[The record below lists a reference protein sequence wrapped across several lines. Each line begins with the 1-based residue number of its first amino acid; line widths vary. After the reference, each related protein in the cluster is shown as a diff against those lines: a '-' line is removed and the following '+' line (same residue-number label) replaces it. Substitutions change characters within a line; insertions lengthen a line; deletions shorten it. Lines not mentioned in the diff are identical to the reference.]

1 VNPAVVLGKLLRGF
15 IRVFRRGGGSAF
27 PGLFASKLDPQ
38 LLRRSL
44 QFAGGIVVVTGS
56 AGKSTTTKLL
66 VTLLRAHGKRVFTNP
81 STANIEQGLVSAVLA
96 QSDFRGRL
104 NFDIAVLE
112 VDEGHGSQLA
122 ELLRPRLTVVTNLM
136 VDQVDRFDDPEKV
149 AQKLMKIAE
158 ASDQLI
164 LNADDANLDQ
174 LRTAN
179 SRSFGSNGAIRSRPE
194 YPEYAPVFSE
204 PTARPELVVTKLQA
218 DNMHFVLRETAH
230 QTQLVAPGAH
240 VALNTAAALLAADT
254 LLGSGLEMAVALT
267 ALSQAETVFARD
279 ERVRIAD
286 VNLRL
291 MLVQNP
297 GSFRLN
303 LALIEEQPEHLMI
316 AIGSD
321 VHDPAWLWSVDFSQ
335 LRRVDLVSGLNA
347 AELALRLTYQE
358 IPVAAVDPDVASVD
372 RFLAAAAGG
381 EATLIVSAD
390 AMRRIRRHLELA
402 A

>member
-1 VNPAVVLGKLLRGF
+1 M
-15 IRVFRRGGGSAF
+15 FRRGGGSAF
-27 PGLFASKLDPQ
+27 PGLFASKLDPR

-66 VTLLRAHGKRVFTNP
+66 VTLLRAHGLRVFTNP
-81 STANIEQGLVSAVLA
+81 STANIEQGLVSAVLE
-96 QSDFRGRL
+96 QSDARGRL
-104 NFDIAVLE
+104 VFDIAVLE
-112 VDEGHGSQLA
+112 VDEGHGSNLA

-149 AQKLMKIAE
+149 AQKLEKIAE
-158 ASDQLI
+158 ASAQLI
-164 LNADDANLDQ
+164 LNADDANLDR
-174 LRTAN
+174 LRSQN
-179 SRSFGSNGAIRSRPE
+179 SRSFGSSAAIRLRPE
-194 YPEYAPVFSE
+194 YPDYAPVFRV
-204 PTARPELVVTKLQA
+204 PTGTPELVVTGLSPDSMNFTLAGIEQRA
-218 DNMHFVLRETAH
+218 E
-230 QTQLVAPGAH
+230 LVSPGAH

-254 LLGSGLEMAVALT
+254 LLGSRFEMPT
-267 ALSQAETVFARD
+267 ALAALSDAETVFARD
-279 ERVRIAD
+279 ELVRIAD

-303 LALIEEQPEHLMI
+303 LALINEQPEHLMI

-321 VHDPAWLWSVDFSQ
+321 VHDPAWLWSVDFSR
-335 LRRVDLVSGLNA
+335 LGRVDLVSGLNA
-347 AELALRLTYQE
+347 AELALRLSYQDVS
-358 IPVAAVDPDVASVD
+358 VATVDSDLASVD
-372 RFLAAAAGG
+372 GFLASAAGG

-390 AMRRIRRHLELA
+390 AMRRIRRHLGLA

>member
-1 VNPAVVLGKLLRGF
+1 
-15 IRVFRRGGGSAF
+15 VFRRGGGSAF
-27 PGLFASKLDPQ
+27 PGLFASKLDPR

-66 VTLLRAHGKRVFTNP
+66 VTLLRAHGLRVFTNP
-81 STANIEQGLVSAVLA
+81 STANIEQGLVSAVLE
-96 QSDFRGRL
+96 QSDARGRL
-104 NFDIAVLE
+104 VFDIAVLE
-112 VDEGHGSQLA
+112 VDEGHGSNLA

-149 AQKLMKIAE
+149 AQKLEKIAE
-158 ASDQLI
+158 ASAQLI
-164 LNADDANLDQ
+164 LNADDANLDR
-174 LRTAN
+174 LRSQN
-179 SRSFGSNGAIRSRPE
+179 SRSFGSSAAIRLRPE
-194 YPEYAPVFSE
+194 YPDYAPVFRV
-204 PTARPELVVTKLQA
+204 PTGTPELVVTGLTPDSMNFTLAGIEQRA
-218 DNMHFVLRETAH
+218 E
-230 QTQLVAPGAH
+230 LVSPGAH

-254 LLGSGLEMAVALT
+254 LLGSRFEMPT
-267 ALSQAETVFARD
+267 ALAALSDAETVFARD
-279 ERVRIAD
+279 ELVRIAD

-303 LALIEEQPEHLMI
+303 LALINEQPEHLMI

-321 VHDPAWLWSVDFSQ
+321 VHDPAWLWSVDFSR
-335 LRRVDLVSGLNA
+335 LGRVDLVSGLNA
-347 AELALRLTYQE
+347 AELALRLSYQDVS
-358 IPVAAVDPDVASVD
+358 VATVDSDLASVD
-372 RFLAAAAGG
+372 GFLASAAGG

-390 AMRRIRRHLELA
+390 AMRRIRRHLGLA

>member
-1 VNPAVVLGKLLRGF
+1 MNPAVVLGKLVRGF

-38 LLRRSL
+38 LLKRSL
-44 QFAGGIVVVTGS
+44 RFAGGVVVVTGS

-66 VTLLRAHGKRVFTNP
+66 VALLSAHGLRVFTNP
-81 STANIEQGLVSAVLA
+81 STANIQQGLVSAVLA
-96 QSDFRGRL
+96 QSDVRGRL

-112 VDEGHGSQLA
+112 VDEGHGSNLA
-122 ELLRPRLTVVTNLM
+122 ELLRPRLTIITNLM

-149 AQKLMKIAE
+149 AQKLAQIAS
-158 ASDQLI
+158 ASSQLI
-164 LNADDANLDQ
+164 LNADDANLDR
-174 LRTAN
+174 LRESN
-179 SRSFGSNGAIRSRPE
+179 SRSFGSSKAIQERPE
-194 YPEYAPVFSE
+194 YPEYAPVFTE
-204 PTARPELVVTKLQA
+204 PTGSAEFLVTELSTERMRLSILGVEHDV
-218 DNMHFVLRETAH
+218 D
-230 QTQLVAPGAH
+230 LVAPGAH
-240 VALNTAAALLAADT
+240 VALNTASALLAADT
-254 LLGSGLEMAVALT
+254 LLGSKFDIDLALT
-267 ALSQAETVFARD
+267 SLAGAETVFARD

-286 VNLRL
+286 VDLRL

-335 LRRVDLVSGLNA
+335 LSRVDMVSGRNA
-347 AELALRLTYQE
+347 AELALRLTYQDV
-358 IPVAAVDPDVASVD
+358 PVGAVDPDVTAVD
-372 RFLAAAAGG
+372 SFLASAASAA
-381 EATLIVSAD
+381 ATLIVSAD
-390 AMRRIRRHLELA
+390 AMRRIRRHLGLA

>member
-1 VNPAVVLGKLLRGF
+1 VNPAVVLGKLLRSL

-27 PGLFASKLDPQ
+27 PGLFASKLDPR

-66 VTLLRAHGKRVFTNP
+66 VTLLRAHGLRVFTNP
-81 STANIEQGLVSAVLA
+81 STANIEQGLVSAVLE
-96 QSDFRGRL
+96 QSDARGRL
-104 NFDIAVLE
+104 VFDIAVLE
-112 VDEGHGSQLA
+112 VDEGHGSNLA

-149 AQKLMKIAE
+149 AQKLEKIAE
-158 ASDQLI
+158 ASAQLI
-164 LNADDANLDQ
+164 LNADDANLDR
-174 LRTAN
+174 LRSQN
-179 SRSFGSNGAIRSRPE
+179 SRSFGSSAAIRLRPE
-194 YPEYAPVFSE
+194 YPDYAPVFRV
-204 PTARPELVVTKLQA
+204 PTGTPELVVTGLTPDSMNFTLAGIEQRA
-218 DNMHFVLRETAH
+218 E
-230 QTQLVAPGAH
+230 LVSPGAH

-254 LLGSGLEMAVALT
+254 LLGSRFEMPT
-267 ALSQAETVFARD
+267 ALAALSDAETVFARD
-279 ERVRIAD
+279 ELVRIAD

-303 LALIEEQPEHLMI
+303 LALINEQPEHLMI

-321 VHDPAWLWSVDFSQ
+321 VHDPAWLWSVDFSR
-335 LRRVDLVSGLNA
+335 LGRVDLVSGLNA
-347 AELALRLTYQE
+347 AELALRLSYQDVS
-358 IPVAAVDPDVASVD
+358 VATVDSDLASVD
-372 RFLAAAAGG
+372 GFLASAAGG

-390 AMRRIRRHLELA
+390 AMRRIRRHLWLA

>member
-1 VNPAVVLGKLLRGF
+1 MNPAVVLGKLLRGF
-15 IRVFRRGGGSAF
+15 IRAFRRGGGSAF

-44 QFAGGIVVVTGS
+44 RFAGGIVVVTGS
-56 AGKSTTTKLL
+56 AGKSTSTKLL
-66 VTLLRAHGKRVFTNP
+66 VTLLRAHGQRVFTNP

-96 QSDFRGRL
+96 QSDARGRL

-122 ELLRPRLTVVTNLM
+122 ELLQPRLTVVTNLM

-149 AQKLMKIAE
+149 AQKLLTIAA
-158 ASDQLI
+158 ASEQLI
-164 LNADDANLDQ
+164 LNADDANLDH
-174 LRTAN
+174 LRRQN
-179 SRSFGSNGAIRSRPE
+179 SRSFGTAGAIRLRPD
-194 YPEYAPVFSE
+194 YPDYAPVFRD
-204 PTARPELVVTKLQA
+204 PTETPELVVTELKPDSMSFSIA
-218 DNMHFVLRETAH
+218 GAEHRAE
-230 QTQLVAPGAH
+230 LVAPGAH

-254 LLGSGLEMAVALT
+254 LLGSRFDMTTAVSAL
-267 ALSQAETVFARD
+267 AQAETVFARD
-279 ERVRIAD
+279 ELVRIAG

-303 LALIEEQPEHLMI
+303 LALINEQPEHLMI

-321 VHDPAWLWSVDFSQ
+321 VHDPAWLWSVDFSH
-335 LRRVDLVSGLNA
+335 LGRVDLVSGLNA
-347 AELALRLTYQE
+347 AELAIRLHYQE
-358 IPVAAVDPDVASVD
+358 VAIGAVDPDVTSVD
-372 RFLAAAAGG
+372 RFLAAAGGG

-390 AMRRIRRHLELA
+390 AMRRIRRHLGLA

>member
-1 VNPAVVLGKLLRGF
+1 MNPAVVLGKLLRGF

-27 PGLFASKLDPQ
+27 PGLFVSKLDPN
-38 LLRRSL
+38 LLQRSL

-66 VTLLRAHGKRVFTNP
+66 VTLLRAHGLRVFTNP

-96 QSDFRGRL
+96 QSDARGRL

-112 VDEGHGSQLA
+112 VDEGHGSNLA
-122 ELLRPRLTVVTNLM
+122 ELLRPRLSVITNLM

-149 AQKLMKIAE
+149 AQKLAQIAA
-158 ASDQLI
+158 ASSQLI
-164 LNADDANLDQ
+164 LNADDANLDR
-174 LRTAN
+174 LRTPN
-179 SRSFGSNGAIRSRPE
+179 SRSFGSASAIQKRPE

-204 PTARPELVVTKLQA
+204 PAGSAELLVTDLSSETMTCSFLGKAHEVVI
-218 DNMHFVLRETAH
+218 
-230 QTQLVAPGAH
+230 VAPGAH

-254 LLGSGLEMAVALT
+254 LLGSRFDIDT
-267 ALSQAETVFARD
+267 ALDSLARAETVFARD
-279 ERVRIAD
+279 ELVRIAD

-303 LALIEEQPEHLMI
+303 LALIGEQPEHLMI

-335 LRRVDLVSGLNA
+335 LSRVDLVSGLNA
-347 AELALRLTYQE
+347 AELALRLAYQNV
-358 IPVAAVDPDVASVD
+358 PVGAIDPDITSVD
-372 RFLAAAAGG
+372 KFLAAAAGA

-390 AMRRIRRHLELA
+390 AMRRIRRHLGLA